1 MLKSGTALES
11 IAVLGG
17 RAAPA
22 LCLEAPS
29 WGFSGFALILL
40 FREVGNWDPTG
51 KEGVQVSGE
60 LRKALV
66 VPADS

>member
-11 IAVLGG
+11 TVVLGG
-17 RAAPA
+17 RVAPA

-29 WGFSGFALILL
+29 CGSSGFALLLL
-40 FREVGNWDPTG
+40 FREVGTWDPTG
-51 KEGVQVSGE
+51 KEGVRVSGE
-60 LRKALV
+60 LRKVLV